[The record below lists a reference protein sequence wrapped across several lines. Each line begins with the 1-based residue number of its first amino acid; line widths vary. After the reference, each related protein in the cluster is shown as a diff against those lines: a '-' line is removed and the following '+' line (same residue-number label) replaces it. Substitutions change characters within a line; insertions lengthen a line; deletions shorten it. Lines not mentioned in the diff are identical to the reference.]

1 MTLTFARPAL
11 GLLTLAFLLGGATA
25 AHSQD
30 YAASVVSSNLTSAA
44 PYNNPNAVLGQP
56 TTLFNDTVD
65 TVPGI
70 YHASMVTPPFNTDSS
85 PSDDLIASLGNTGTG
100 PGSLVVRMAS
110 PITHSDSHW
119 YGEDFIVY
127 GVAAFSNANYD
138 SVTPTTDMSQFVI
151 ADHGPY
157 TLFQN
162 GAPTVSVSADGINFT
177 PLTTTQTF
185 LPTNAYSWAGI
196 SASDPSGWGALN
208 DFTKPVNPDLTVSDF
223 IGENVA
229 YADNTL
235 YGGAAGGQAYSLA
248 GSGLSTINYI
258 EFSGFGSIDGVA
270 GVSNNPAAVPEASSV
285 VSFGLLLGLGL
296 VAVRRSRKSHSASS
310 QSKA

>member
-1 MTLTFARPAL
+1 MTFTSARPAL
-11 GLLTLAFLLGGATA
+11 GLLTLTFLLGAATA

-30 YAASVVSSNLTSAA
+30 YAASVVSSNLTSAT

-65 TVPGI
+65 TPSGV
-70 YHASMVTPPFNTDSS
+70 YHASMVAPPFNTDSS
-85 PSDDLIASLGNTGTG
+85 ASNDLIASLGNVNTG
-100 PGSLVVRMAS
+100 PGSLVVKMAS

-127 GVAAFSNANYD
+127 GVASFSDANYD

-151 ADHGPY
+151 ADQGSY
-157 TLFQN
+157 TLYQN
-162 GAPTVSVSADGINFT
+162 GVPTVSVSTDGINFT
-177 PLTTTQTF
+177 RLTTTQTF
-185 LPTNAYSWAGI
+185 LPTNPYSWAGI
-196 SASDPSGWGALN
+196 SGLNPSGWGALN

-223 IGENVA
+223 IGQNVA

-235 YGGAAGGQAYSLA
+235 YGGAAGGQAFSLA

-296 VAVRRSRKSHSASS
+296 VAVRRSRKSHPASS
-310 QSKA
+310 Q